1 MSDTDRDIIE
11 DALKSDP
18 SWWLSSIPTPPF
30 DVQRICEN
38 WFALVN
44 EVKRLQVVER
54 ELAIEKSEKLK
65 YRERAWRAESEL
77 EMRYGLRKEINEA
90 LGLTDETGDDA
101 LRKGLETIKSIKAQL
116 EAMTKRADEMERLK
130 EHNGEMFYRVEQE
143 RDALKAKFKAAFEM
157 HHDWCGLCPDR
168 VVEMESRDPDCPA
181 CKALTEVMT

>member
-101 LRKGLETIKSIKAQL
+101 LRKGLETIKALKDERDKAMGNL
-116 EAMTKRADEMERLK
+116 EAMYEEEAGSSL
-130 EHNGEMFYRVEQE
+130 
-143 RDALKAKFKAAFEM
+143 
-157 HHDWCGLCPDR
+157 
-168 VVEMESRDPDCPA
+168 
-181 CKALTEVMT
+181 